1 MLATLLAPLLLLGAV
16 SQKGDTLVF
25 TLKRPAQQVFLAGT
39 FNNWNPT
46 ANPMEKGE
54 DDTWTLKLVLPPGRY
69 EYKFV
74 ADGTWLEDPDNPNKS
89 PDGYGGFNSVVLVAP
104 KGFKNLEV
112 VNDSVVFRFAAPDAR
127 QVYLAGTFNNWA
139 PTGIPMKKK
148 DGYWEVKLYLTPGQ
162 YQYKFVINGTEWKE
176 DPLNPAR
183 VDDGYGGFNSVF
195 VLTEDGKI
203 QMTTPGKG
211 PTGAATPI
219 VDQLEPVGQPLYLAI
234 VWHQHQPRYFKD
246 PETGEYQAPWV
257 RLHGI
262 KDYYDMAAILTRYP
276 RVHFTVNLT
285 PVLLLQLEDLIDR
298 YDRGLSPDV
307 YVRMTLKPAAEL
319 TDQDKAFLLENFFS
333 ANWDHMIDI
342 WPRYRELRLKRV
354 TRPDGSIDV
363 VASIPRFTEQDWRDL
378 QMWFNLAWFDPDF
391 QESTVVLVTGDT
403 VTVQPWIQ
411 QGRNF
416 TEADKKAVI
425 DLQFKILKAIVPL
438 HRRLQEEGRLEVI
451 TTPFF
456 HPILPLIY
464 NTDLARQAMPTAP
477 LPRHRFRHPEDAR
490 WHVVRAYEYY
500 QEKFG
505 RPPKGLWPGEGA
517 VADSI
522 VDLVKE
528 AGFQWMASDKN
539 VLARSLGGFLD
550 RAHTYQAY
558 RVVGTEDTLYMVF
571 RDTDLS
577 DRIGFRYQK
586 MDPVAAANDFLQA
599 LYDIHRQFPTGEPRL
614 VTVILDGENAWEWYP
629 HDAKDFF
636 HAFYDQLNRASW
648 LRCVRVSDFLQEHPP
663 TATIENLW
671 AGSWINADFSTW
683 IGEPEENHA
692 WDFLARVRADLDS
705 WELSPELWDAVFLE
719 MAAAE
724 GSDWFWWFGKDQE
737 MPGGDKPFDRM
748 FRNTLKNV
756 YRLAGKPVPAFL
768 DSAIVGG
775 VYAGGGGVMAQGG
788 GTAVWDTNRGRK
800 ELDLKDPVGDEHGPG
815 YYEFPT
821 NPVFEPGLF
830 DLQRMR
836 IYRDGDAVVFVF
848 TFGKVTNPWGAP
860 LGFSHQLLNVFI
872 GTTKAKGGRYDSKS
886 PALPALKFSRPWQV
900 RLKVAGW
907 PDYGLSLFDERG
919 QEHRNAFQAWAQGN
933 DIFVRVA
940 ASQLPPGGDRYV
952 YVLVSS
958 QDGYAEDNIR
968 PLETRSGEW
977 VLGGKRHPQD
987 PPVLDLLAPEG
998 AQPDQKTQLQPP
1010 YELVPVPWKGAP

>member
-1 MLATLLAPLLLLGAV
+1 MNPVLLSLWILSGAV
-16 SQKGDTLVF
+16 SQHGDTLVF
-25 TLKRPAQQVFLAGT
+25 TLRRPAQQVFLAGS
-39 FNNWNPT
+39 FNQWNPT
-46 ANPMEKGE
+46 ANPMQRAK
-54 DDTWTLKLVLPPGRY
+54 DDEWVLKLVLPPGRY

-74 ADGTWLEDPDNPNKS
+74 ADGTWLEDPENPNKA
-89 PDGYGGFNSVVLVAP
+89 PDGFGGYNSVVLVAP
-104 KGFKNLEV
+104 PDFQNLEV
-112 VNDSVVFRFAAPDAR
+112 QNDSVVFRFHAPEAQ

-139 PTGIPMKKK
+139 PTGIPMKKRN
-148 DGYWEVKLYLTPGQ
+148 GYWEVKLYLTPGT
-162 YQYKFVINGTEWKE
+162 YQYKFVINGTDWKE

-195 VLTEDGKI
+195 VLTEQGEI
-203 QMTTPGKG
+203 RMEAPGQG
-211 PTGAATPI
+211 PSGQTTPI
-219 VDQLEPVGQPLYLAI
+219 VDDLAPVGQPLYLAL

-262 KDYYDMAAILTRYP
+262 KDYYDMTALLERYP
-276 RVHFTVNLT
+276 KIHFTVNLT
-285 PVLLLQLEDLIDR
+285 PVLLLQLQDLIDR
-298 YDRGLSPDV
+298 YDQGLSPDV
-307 YVRMTLKPAAEL
+307 YVRLTLKPADQL

-363 VASIPRFTEQDWRDL
+363 AASIPRFTEQDWRDL

-403 VTVQPWIQ
+403 VSVRPWIQ
-411 QGRNF
+411 KGRNF
-416 TEADKKAVI
+416 TEADKQAVVA
-425 DLQFKILKAIVPL
+425 LQFKILKAIVPL
-438 HRRLQEEGRLEVI
+438 HRKLQEEGRLEVI

-464 NTDLARQAMPTAP
+464 DTDLARQAMPSAP
-477 LPRHRFRHPEDAR
+477 LPRHRFHYPEDAR
-490 WHVVRAYEYY
+490 WHLDRAFAFY
-500 QEKFG
+500 QETFG
-505 RPPKGLWPGEGA
+505 RPPQGLWPGEGA

-522 VDLVKE
+522 VDLVRQS
-528 AGFQWMASDKN
+528 GFRWMASDKN

-558 RVVGTEDTLYMVF
+558 RVVGQRDTLYMVF

-599 LYDIHRQFPTGEPRL
+599 LYEIHRQFPSGPPRL

-629 HDAKDFF
+629 HDAKEFF
-636 HAFYDQLNRASW
+636 HALYDQLQRAPW
-648 LRCVRVSDFLQEHPP
+648 LRCVRVSEFLEQHPP
-663 TATIENLW
+663 QALLQDLW

-683 IGEPEENHA
+683 IGEPEENRA
-692 WDFLARVRADLDS
+692 WDYLARVRADLDA
-705 WELSPELWDAVFLE
+705 WALPPELWDAVFLE

-737 MPGGDKPFDRM
+737 MPGGDRPFDLM
-748 FRNTLKNV
+748 FRNTLKTV

-768 DSAIVGG
+768 DTPIVGG
-775 VYAGGGGVMAQGG
+775 VYASGGGVMAPGG
-788 GTAVWDTNRGRK
+788 GVPALDTTKATK
-800 ELDLKDPVGDEHGPG
+800 ELDLRDPIGDEHGPG
-815 YYEFPT
+815 YYQLPT

-830 DLQRMR
+830 DLQRFQV
-836 IYRDGDAVVFVF
+836 YRDGKAVVFVL
-848 TFGKVTNPWGAP
+848 TFGKITNPWGAP
-860 LGFSHQLLNVFI
+860 LGFSHQLVNLFI
-872 GTTKAKGGRYDSKS
+872 GTPLAKGGRYDAKS
-886 PALPALKFSRPWQV
+886 PALSSLKFSRPWQV

-919 QEHRNAFQAWAQGN
+919 QEHRNAFQAWAEGRRLY
-933 DIFVRVA
+933 VRIA
-940 ASQLPPGGDRYV
+940 AHLLPPGPDRYL

-958 QDGYAEDNIR
+958 QDGYAEDHVR
-968 PLETRSGEW
+968 PLEPQAGEW

-998 AQPDQKTQLQPP
+998 TSQATQLQPP
-1010 YELVPVPWKGAP
+1010 YTLVPVSWKGAP